1 MFTEAIYLQEVLKRI
16 HKEMS
21 TENEEVVFTD
31 QQVTLKFNS
40 AIPYVRA
47 NCHGFLRTEQFR
59 AMAYKVAETLAAN
72 NSEYPVIN
80 FLVDT
85 TELLIVDYK
94 DLEWAAKEGDVLF
107 YQLGVRKLAF
117 IVPLTKFEK
126 FYLNTYQYH
135 AVRDPKNQL
144 LREQFR
150 TEEEA
155 LAWLK
160 EPVQEIS

>member
-1 MFTEAIYLQEVLKRI
+1 MFTETLYLQEVLKRI
-16 HKEMS
+16 HKEME

-31 QQVTLKFNS
+31 QQVTLKFNPV
-40 AIPYVRA
+40 IPYIRA

-59 AMAYKVAETLAAN
+59 AMAYKVAETLAAK
-72 NSEYPVIN
+72 NSEFPVIN

-117 IVPLTKFEK
+117 IVPETKFEK

-135 AVRDPKNQL
+135 ATRDPKNNVQ
-144 LREQFR
+144 REQFK
-150 TEEEA
+150 TVEEA
-155 LAWLK
+155 IEWLQQ
-160 EPVQEIS
+160 P